1 MDFTNIPG
9 QGFFFY
15 NDELDLKND
24 VRYFVKAKL
33 VDALNRTKIG
43 VSDGITVKM
52 QLPTKGSVRDGLDS
66 NDIDYQES
74 TAVISANWDAF
85 GDELSNDPTQEIH
98 HYEVS
103 VGDDTKDH
111 TTRTNIHHFTNVGLN
126 KNFTFTGL
134 NLTPKA
140 VLYYVTV
147 RGYSIT
153 GAFEESYSNGL
164 RVGYR
169 LDIIPGTV
177 EVNEFQSSKSEI
189 SVSWTKFKSDIGI
202 REYILTISTDDIPQS
217 NTTFSCTNIQHFTTL
232 FDVVHYVTVGLDTY
246 ITLENLTLNHGVS
259 YYITVIASDEAGR
272 CFSSKS
278 KSTVIDM
285 SPPVDRKVRFIIN
298 GRDINK
304 LKQFYVTD
312 LNEIE
317 IQLFGLED
325 PESEINIISFRL
337 YEYLNCP
344 TFSKDVLA
352 VHEEIEAF
360 KDPKVKMKD
369 LGLQPH
375 RYYFIA
381 VTVSN
386 NAGLKTQFNS
396 SVMLLDTSAP
406 YAGSAKIGIDWVQET
421 LYQSS
426 TSTIEVLTAIAMTE
440 KAYYCDNTRTVF
452 PSGDESAWSI
462 LSGNFSPESVSKDNE
477 NYILY
482 IGYNIPLT
490 EVIKSGIARS
500 MEELHEGSFVLVLSA
515 AKGNNIS
522 TSVIISTSK
531 ENPFFPKTFT
541 RPTPYSTYS
550 DFVNFNMSQ
559 LENVH
564 KTFSDTLN
572 TTSPL
577 TLTELITPPVPII
590 VNHTETTYDGDMAL
604 GFGFQILGDQ
614 QQGSVDWDCL
624 FWAKGVYGEVHKWVQ
639 IKKNPY
645 VSQLQYSIKIA
656 KKTFNSKSI
665 LDLKFSID
673 GVEKANIN
681 GLIIDEQNLTIFV
694 HTWNFNEF
702 QEPLKDPLNPF
713 RSKATFSNLKIPSK
727 KAMDCIYGSGFY
739 DGESGIAEIWTG
751 VSDNINTPGNIR
763 EFELYQI
770 MCTPCSLNCNFSCDD
785 NCSFSDNKFEEF
797 KIIKIKLDGLNL
809 TPTILSNERLNANVH
824 TEIQNMTQYYVNV
837 QMVNLAGQ
845 PVTSITNPVVIDL
858 TPPVCE
864 YVECVDPVF
873 TGMDTPTQTL
883 GSNKTV
889 GAYWSCDDNISG
901 IKRIFIKV
909 GTGKEDI
916 GNRED
921 ENKFAQKYIGSV
933 SKVRIDLDDNIY
945 FDDRTT
951 YFVNI
956 LMYNGAGLSAVYS
969 CNVTTILSPPNVSSI
984 DLEIMHSAVYKNET
998 SVVLMDS
1005 QTRFGLKWNNKQ
1017 NDTVFYS
1024 KFNFNLS
1031 FIFDCTC
1038 QKWYCNYHIHVY
1050 LNFSEWQMGTY
1061 EGSADIIPPTIIGL
1075 TRKGMAQVLDG
1086 ELWLDSNNTE
1096 ESFIAVVPNTWNI
1109 LPTEMNK
1116 THDDFRF
1123 LMEPG
1128 RCVYLSL
1135 IAVGYSNLEANVS
1148 SRHICFKSK

>member
-1 MDFTNIPG
+1 
-9 QGFFFY
+9 
-15 NDELDLKND
+15 
-24 VRYFVKAKL
+24 
-33 VDALNRTKIG
+33 
-43 VSDGITVKM
+43 
-52 QLPTKGSVRDGLDS
+52 
-66 NDIDYQES
+66 
-74 TAVISANWDAF
+74 
-85 GDELSNDPTQEIH
+85 
-98 HYEVS
+98 
-103 VGDDTKDH
+103 
-111 TTRTNIHHFTNVGLN
+111 
-126 KNFTFTGL
+126 
-134 NLTPKA
+134 
-140 VLYYVTV
+140 
-147 RGYSIT
+147 
-153 GAFEESYSNGL
+153 
-164 RVGYR
+164 
-169 LDIIPGTV
+169 
-177 EVNEFQSSKSEI
+177 
-189 SVSWTKFKSDIGI
+189 
-202 REYILTISTDDIPQS
+202 
-217 NTTFSCTNIQHFTTL
+217 
-232 FDVVHYVTVGLDTY
+232 
-246 ITLENLTLNHGVS
+246 
-259 YYITVIASDEAGR
+259 
-272 CFSSKS
+272 
-278 KSTVIDM
+278 
-285 SPPVDRKVRFIIN
+285 
-298 GRDINK
+298 
-304 LKQFYVTD
+304 
-312 LNEIE
+312 
-317 IQLFGLED
+317 
-325 PESEINIISFRL
+325 
-337 YEYLNCP
+337 
-344 TFSKDVLA
+344 
-352 VHEEIEAF
+352 
-360 KDPKVKMKD
+360 
-369 LGLQPH
+369 
-375 RYYFIA
+375 
-381 VTVSN
+381 
-386 NAGLKTQFNS
+386 
-396 SVMLLDTSAP
+396 
-406 YAGSAKIGIDWVQET
+406 
-421 LYQSS
+421 
-426 TSTIEVLTAIAMTE
+426 
-440 KAYYCDNTRTVF
+440 
-452 PSGDESAWSI
+452 
-462 LSGNFSPESVSKDNE
+462 
-477 NYILY
+477 
-482 IGYNIPLT
+482 
-490 EVIKSGIARS
+490 
-500 MEELHEGSFVLVLSA
+500 
-515 AKGNNIS
+515 
-522 TSVIISTSK
+522 
-531 ENPFFPKTFT
+531 
-541 RPTPYSTYS
+541 
-550 DFVNFNMSQ
+550 MSQ

-577 TLTELITPPVPII
+577 TLTELITPPVPIV

-763 EFELYQI
+763 EFDLYQI

-873 TGMDTPTQTL
+873 TGMDTSTQTL

-1109 LPTEMNK
+1109 IPTEMNK